1 MDPINISD
9 IFIKDNKTFKN
20 KHVQSQLVKELKTE
34 MRGLF
39 RSYIV
44 FTMVIW
50 SSKLTIYKENQH
62 FGVAYF
68 SSNYT
73 LHLNY
78 CIYNFNLFII
88 LFKSLIS

>member
-44 FTMVIW
+44 LTMVI
-50 SSKLTIYKENQH
+50 
-62 FGVAYF
+62 
-68 SSNYT
+68 
-73 LHLNY
+73 
-78 CIYNFNLFII
+78 
-88 LFKSLIS
+88 